1 MTPLQ
6 LAPQL
11 MEQQENKLGRA
22 RSAVGCVLI
31 YCSFIAILL
40 LHDVTTF
47 AHGSRIVLSITQA
60 TTLHTSREIVGWP
73 DVHNGSYVITSRA
86 AGIDCTATDPRMD
99 QCIVGLIYADRQNN
113 AVTDG
118 LPCSGSSAA
127 A

>member
-6 LAPQL
+6 LAPQP
-11 MEQQENKLGRA
+11 MEQQENKLGPA

-60 TTLHTSREIVGWP
+60 TTLHTPAEK
-73 DVHNGSYVITSRA
+73 
-86 AGIDCTATDPRMD
+86 
-99 QCIVGLIYADRQNN
+99 L
-113 AVTDG
+113 
-118 LPCSGSSAA
+118 
-127 A
+127 